1 MGPYSDRNSEEPSV
15 PPTAFVNAALIFPD
29 RVEACGTLVV
39 RDGRIA
45 PHGPVPPDATVID
58 LTDKY
63 LSPGF
68 VDLHVHGGDGADF
81 MDLTPEA
88 FRTVCRCHARH
99 GTTSFTPTSTVS
111 TVADSL
117 RFLDFCGEF
126 RDADTGGARILGG
139 HLYGPYFAKPA
150 KGCHPSL
157 DFLTPAPANWQP
169 YLKYAGQGLTTLTLA
184 PELPDVIPLI
194 QACVSAGVRVNI
206 GHSHATF
213 EQTEAAVAAGARH
226 VDHLFC
232 AMSDRARLRQAQAF
246 PMRAGVMEAT
256 LTFDDLTT
264 EVIAD
269 GWHLADS
276 LLRVAYKVKG
286 PDRLALVSDA
296 MRAVDCPDGEYR
308 FGSAATGELI
318 RRKGDVGVTLDG
330 TGLAS
335 GVMGQDHCLR
345 VMKRATGAPLHEL
358 VRTATLT
365 PARILGVDSEIGSL
379 AAGKRADLVVLTK
392 DLTVGQVFVGGRQ
405 VS

>member
-1 MGPYSDRNSEEPSV
+1 V
-15 PPTAFVNAALIFPD
+15 PPTAFVNASLIFPD
-29 RVEACGTLVV
+29 RVESNGALIV
-39 RDGRIA
+39 RDGRIDSF
-45 PHGPVPPDATVID
+45 GPVPAGATVID
-58 LTDKY
+58 LAGKF
-63 LSPGF
+63 LAPGF
-68 VDLHVHGGDGADF
+68 VELHVHGGDGADF

-99 GTTSFTPTSTVS
+99 GTTSLTPTSTVS
-111 TVADSL
+111 TIADSL
-117 RFLDFCGEF
+117 RFLELCGKL
-126 RDADTGGARILGG
+126 RVADTGGARVLGG

-157 DFLTPAPANWQP
+157 DFLTPASANWEP
-169 YLKYAGQGLTTLTLA
+169 YLKHAGRGLTTLTLA
-184 PELPDVIPLI
+184 PELPGVIPLI
-194 QACVSAGVRVNI
+194 RACVAAGVRVNI

-213 EQTEAAVAAGARH
+213 EQVEAAVQAGARH

-246 PMRAGVMEAT
+246 PMRAGVLEAT

-269 GWHLADS
+269 GSHLADS
-276 LLRVAYKVKG
+276 LLRVAYKLKS

-318 RRKGDVGVTLDG
+318 CRKGDVGVTLDG

-358 VRTATLT
+358 VRMATLT
-365 PARILGVDSEIGSL
+365 PARILGFDAEIGSL
-379 AAGKRADLVVLTK
+379 AVGKQADLVVLTA
-392 DLTVGQVFVGGRQ
+392 DLAVDRVYVGGKM
-405 VS
+405 VG